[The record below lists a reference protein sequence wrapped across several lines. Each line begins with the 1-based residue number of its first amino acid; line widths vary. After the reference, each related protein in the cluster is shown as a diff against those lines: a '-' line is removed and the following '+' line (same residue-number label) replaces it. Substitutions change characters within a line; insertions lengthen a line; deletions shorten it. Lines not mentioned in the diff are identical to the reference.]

1 MDTDIYEIMLT
12 DVALEELDEIY
23 EYIHKNLSNKSATD
37 RLMEEIENT
46 FFALERNPYMCAEV
60 HIRRNDETYR
70 KLVVDNYIAL
80 YDVDKEYKQVVIYR
94 VLYSGRN
101 YLRIL
106 ED

>member
-12 DVALEELDEIY
+12 DIALEELDEIY
-23 EYIHKNLSNKSATD
+23 EYIHKNLSNKSAAD
-37 RLMEEIENT
+37 RLMEKIENT
-46 FFALERNPYMCAEV
+46 FLALECNPYMCTEV
-60 HIRRNDETYR
+60 HIRRNDEMYR

-80 YDVDKEYKQVVIYR
+80 YDVDEEYKQVVIYR

-101 YLRIL
+101 YLKIL